1 MLHGK
6 HFQNGRKTLVIVF
19 QNAAK
24 PLNEA
29 IPNIYL
35 NKISQAE
42 VSEMHEQYTWIKFA
56 KTCSKVDYLFV
67 KDHFSSVY
75 GWYIMDEG
83 KFIYEE
89 FNKQLTM
96 FIKKNKYKRVISF
109 GSSKGGTGALLYGL
123 INPFITDVFSLVPQI
138 NVATFINKLCPNEK
152 SLFFHNSLEF
162 EQKVNNLF
170 YSSDLYNDYSQTNIN
185 FYTGSQDIQFNN
197 LLEYRKFLKDKNIV
211 SKLYLN
217 RSDEKHTRLVNQYTN
232 FIYSFLEDLIEEE
245 DRRTNRLTYQISE
258 ECFIL
263 K

>member
-29 IPNIYL
+29 IPDIYSKKL
-35 NKISQAE
+35 SQTDISK
-42 VSEMHEQYTWIKFA
+42 MHEQYTWIKFA
-56 KTCSKVDYLFV
+56 KKCNKADYLFV

-75 GWYIMDEG
+75 GWYLMDEG

-89 FNKQLTM
+89 FNEQLTT
-96 FIKKNKYKRVISF
+96 FIKKNNYERVISF

-138 NVATFINKLCPNEK
+138 NVSTFINKLCPNEK
-152 SLFFHNSLEF
+152 SLFFHNNLEF
-162 EQKVNNLF
+162 EKKVNDMF
-170 YSSDLYNDYSQTNIN
+170 YSSNLYKVYSRTNIN
-185 FYTGSQDIQFNN
+185 FYTGIQDIQFYN
-197 LLEYRKFLKDKNIV
+197 LLEYRKFLKDKNIG
-211 SKLYLN
+211 SNFYLN
-217 RSDEKHTRLVNQYTN
+217 RSDEKHTRLVNQYTD
-232 FIYSFLEDLIEEE
+232 FIYGFLEDLIEEE
-245 DRRTNRLTYQISE
+245 DRRTNRLTYQVSKD
-258 ECFIL
+258 CFIL